1 MKYDNRCF
9 VDIDSGTVSCPEGL
23 PEFPDKNKFIKEIND
38 LLVHFQERR
47 NRLLKSS
54 KQTAVEVAVASTS
67 RRDSKSEQGGVC
79 ESTTA
84 VANDANGSNL
94 DILQNSQAFARIAE
108 LALKAGALDSS
119 QDYFKAAN
127 RPTFK
132 YGLYLVVFS
141 QVFSNIIIEI
151 NVS

>member
-1 MKYDNRCF
+1 LKYDNRCF

-79 ESTTA
+79 ESTNA
-84 VANDANGSNL
+84 VANDSNGSNL

-127 RPTFK
+127 RPIFK
-132 YGLYLVVFS
+132 YDFFFSSVF
-141 QVFSNIIIEI
+141 
-151 NVS
+151 